1 MAKQAKS
8 KPAKSKPAKS
18 KDGRRHGAGRGG
30 TDRSP
35 SPAALGQPPAD
46 KASVGQAR
54 SGQVRSGQVRSGQ
67 ARSDQAVAANAGRPA
82 QASGEPGKRTRARK
96 VDADTRR
103 QAILDAA
110 LSVFAEHGFEAA
122 RLDEVAARAGV
133 AKGTLYL
140 YFQHKEAL
148 FEELIRGAVAPV
160 IDTLS
165 TVAANP
171 SVPPVAVLEAFFGM
185 FEQQVLGTRRKLLL
199 RLIIAEGPRFPAIA
213 EFYYREVVSRG
224 IKLMRGVA
232 ERAAASGEFA
242 SDAPARFPQLIVAP
256 LLVSVLWD
264 GMFSEIDPLDVGG
277 LLRAHRELLCGKP
290 QGSTS

>member
-1 MAKQAKS
+1 MVKATLMPKQAKS
-8 KPAKSKPAKS
+8 RSGTVARRPSGGTGPGRAGKAPGKPAAGKAPVKAPVGHSK
-18 KDGRRHGAGRGG
+18 AG
-30 TDRSP
+30 
-35 SPAALGQPPAD
+35 
-46 KASVGQAR
+46 K
-54 SGQVRSGQVRSGQ
+54 
-67 ARSDQAVAANAGRPA
+67 AVAAAAAGSAQGKPA
-82 QASGEPGKRTRARK
+82 EPAKRARARK

-122 RLDEVAARAGV
+122 RLDEMAARAGV

-140 YFQHKEAL
+140 YFQDKEAL
-148 FEELIRGAVAPV
+148 FEELIRGAAAPI

-165 TVAANP
+165 KVAANP
-171 SVPPVAVLEAFFGM
+171 AIPPAMVLEAFFGM
-185 FEQQVLGTRRKLLL
+185 FEKEVLGTRRKLLL

-224 IKLMRGVA
+224 IQLMRGVA

-242 SDAPARFPQLIVAP
+242 SEAPARFPQLIVAP
-256 LLVSVLWD
+256 LLVAVLWD
-264 GMFSEIDPLDVGG
+264 GMFSKINPLDVGG

-290 QGSTS
+290 QGSMS

>member
-1 MAKQAKS
+1 MAKRPKMRS
-8 KPAKSKPAKS
+8 KAGAAAPAEPGVGRAGGRTGRARPAKTSAGKPVSGKAVPAADAGAEPAK
-18 KDGRRHGAGRGG
+18 R
-30 TDRSP
+30 
-35 SPAALGQPPAD
+35 
-46 KASVGQAR
+46 V
-54 SGQVRSGQVRSGQ
+54 
-67 ARSDQAVAANAGRPA
+67 
-82 QASGEPGKRTRARK
+82 RARK

-140 YFQHKEAL
+140 YFQDKEAL
-148 FEELIRGAVAPV
+148 FDELIRGAAAPI

-165 TVAANP
+165 KVSANP
-171 SVPPVAVLEAFFGM
+171 AIPPAMVLEAFFGM
-185 FEQQVLGTRRKLLL
+185 FEKEVLGTRRKLLL

-224 IKLMRGVA
+224 VALMRGVA

-242 SDAPARFPQLIVAP
+242 SDAPARFPQLIIAP
-256 LLVSVLWD
+256 LLVAVLWD
-264 GMFSEIDPLDVGG
+264 GMFSKLNPLDVGG
-277 LLRAHRELLCGKP
+277 MLRAHRDLLCGKS